1 MLPVTD
7 IDPRLAK
14 TAPKRE
20 WPNCRPRDAASL
32 IVVDGKG
39 AQPRVLMGRRHER
52 HVFMPNLFVFPGG
65 RVDAA
70 DYRIGAADALHPDVH
85 RKLHFDAKGRASSK
99 RAQALALAAIRETF
113 EEAGLL
119 LGKKGEPPRASR
131 SPAWRAFHAHGVVP
145 KLGSLRFVARAITP
159 PGRRRRYD
167 TRFFCVDAQEIAL
180 EAAPL
185 DGELDELRW
194 LTLDETKTIEAPTIT
209 RVILEEFLAR
219 IDGRGLPRT
228 DWDVP
233 YYAMRRG
240 RFERTII

>member
-1 MLPVTD
+1 MTD
-7 IDPRLAK
+7 IDPRLAN

-32 IVVDGKG
+32 IVIDTEG
-39 AQPRVLMGRRHER
+39 AQPRVLMGRRHEG
-52 HVFMPNLFVFPGG
+52 HIFMPGMFVFPGG

-70 DYRIGAADALHPDVH
+70 DYRVGAADALEPDVQ
-85 RKLHFDAKGRASSK
+85 RKLLFDVKGRSSPK

-119 LGKKGEPPRASR
+119 LGEKAHQPPSSR
-131 SPAWRAFHAHGVVP
+131 SPAWRAFLAHGVVP
-145 KLGSLRFVARAITP
+145 TLGALRFVARAITP

-167 TRFFCVDAQEIAL
+167 TRFFCVNAGEIAL

-194 LTLDETKTIEAPTIT
+194 LTVDEVKTIEAPTIT

-219 IDGRGLPRT
+219 IADRGLPRA